1 MGCATPLIPMQLLNQ
16 NKPPLAQKL
25 DLQDLEVRFN
35 TLDGVVHAVNGIS
48 YSVDEGETLGI
59 VGESGC
65 GKSVSV
71 LSIMRLI
78 QDPPGKITNGKILF
92 NGEDLLKYEEWEME
106 RLRGSRIGMIFQDP
120 MTSLNP
126 VLTIGKQIS
135 EAMVLHHG
143 ISNAEARSR
152 TIELLNRVG
161 IPNPSDRLEDY
172 PHQFSGGMRQRV
184 MIAMAISCNP
194 EILIADEP
202 TTALDVTIQAQIIDL
217 AKNLRDQMGMAVIW
231 ITHDLAVIAELA
243 DRVVVMYA
251 GYVVEE
257 ADVFQ
262 LFENPRHPYT
272 LALLKSLP
280 RVDAVRSDKRLMTI
294 PGFPPDGL
302 TVFPGCPLAS
312 RCVYKVERCLVENPS
327 LELVEPGHKVACW
340 VEIQQVDGK

>member
-1 MGCATPLIPMQLLNQ
+1 MEQLLELQ
-16 NKPPLAQKL
+16 N
-25 DLQDLEVRFN
+25 LEVKFH
-35 TLDGVVHAVNGIS
+35 TLDGVVHAVNGVS
-48 YSVDEGETLGI
+48 YYVNQGETLGI

-78 QDPPGKITNGKILF
+78 PDPPGKIAGGKILF
-92 NGEDLLKYEEWEME
+92 HGENMLDFEERQME
-106 RLRGSRIGMIFQDP
+106 KIRGSRIGMVFQDP

-135 EAMVLHHG
+135 EAMVLHQG
-143 ISNAEARSR
+143 ISKKEADQKA
-152 TIELLNRVG
+152 IELLSLVG
-161 IPNPSDRLEDY
+161 IPNPEARYGDY

-184 MIAMAISCNP
+184 MIAMALSCSP

-217 AKNLRDQMGMAVIW
+217 TKKLRDQLGMAVIW
-231 ITHDLAVIAELA
+231 ITHDLAVVAELA

-251 GYVVEE
+251 GYIVEQ
-257 ADVFQ
+257 ADVFR

-272 LALLKSLP
+272 LALLESLP
-280 RVDAVRSDKRLMTI
+280 RVDNSRDAERLATI

-302 TVFPGCPLAS
+302 NVPPGCPLAP
-312 RCVYKVERCLVENPS
+312 RCGYTVDRCLQENPQ
-327 LELVEPGHKVACW
+327 LQEIETDHKVACW
-340 VEIQQVDGK
+340 VDVSTGKEL